1 MHKPAFVAL
10 SVFGM
15 IAASPAAA
23 QKSADVNYDCALFDE
38 CGQAA
43 ADAPEAPPAQAT
55 RGIRSSTNVRGGF
68 TMRREPAQAAA
79 TANPAKQPRV
89 QVPGNRP
96 ARIAKAGSTPTMGRM
111 QAESIRAAQQIT
123 FVSGSAMLSPHAK
136 LVAQKLATS
145 MMRPDKAGL
154 RYRIEGHTDAVG
166 TRERNLE
173 LSKARAQS
181 VVTYLGSLGVNTRNL
196 DIAGYGFDQTLP
208 GLPKTAAAN
217 RRVVA
222 QVIK

>member
-1 MHKPAFVAL
+1 MHKSAFFAL
-10 SVFGM
+10 TAFGV
-15 IAASPAAA
+15 IATSPVLA
-23 QKSADVNYDCALFDE
+23 QKQADVDYDCALFDE

-43 ADAPEAPPAQAT
+43 ETPEAPPAQAT
-55 RGIRSSTNVRGGF
+55 RGIRSSNNVRGGF
-68 TMRREPAQAAA
+68 TMRREPAQAA
-79 TANPAKQPRV
+79 TTPKTTSSRV

-96 ARIAKAGSTPTMGRM
+96 ARIAKSGSTQTMGRM
-111 QAESIRAAQQIT
+111 QAESIRAGQQIT

-154 RYRIEGHTDAVG
+154 RYRIEGHTDAIG

-173 LSKARAQS
+173 LSRQRAQS
-181 VVTYLGSLGVNTRNL
+181 VVSYLGSLGVDTRKL
-196 DIAGYGFDQTLP
+196 DIAGLGFDQPLP

-217 RRVVA
+217 RRVIA